1 MAYFRALGGFKVAGV
16 YLVVLV
22 TWQCFQVS
30 SDFWLSHWTGSGE
43 NGNPETKEE
52 VRYNVSVYALLGLGL
67 SLMVLIRALILAYVG
82 VAASQYLFS
91 EMTKSLLNA
100 PLRFFDAN
108 PIGRI
113 INRYAEDISTVDFR
127 LPFNFF
133 GMIVST
139 TINIFQIFTAMYVIK
154 QVGVLIIPLAWVYF
168 QVAMYFLSTS
178 REISRLFKVTTSPVL
193 SHVAQS
199 EEGVAVLRAF
209 GPTYVQRA
217 TEECFRLV
225 DTNSR
230 AWFAE
235 NVVNQWFAIRVQMV
249 GFGVIVLVVST
260 LIVFRHVLSP
270 GLVGAIMVTEV
281 QAWSLLEKHCDVFRG
296 VLYFDVA
303 NDLLHVGSHGRATL
317 RIPATVTTEMVVAT
331 KLGCRLRLAV
341 DLVNALSSCRGCD
354 PERHSAFWRRVVAK
368 LWVDATYP
376 QTFAI
381 PGHAMMPFDATTFSS
396 FQVEIDSAESEQ
408 GRDVATIISQVWRQF
423 VMIEAY
429 EDVAAIRAA
438 VLKSLL
444 ASAGVAEETVREY
457 GRPAEWHKT
466 GTRVTLNAGTALYA
480 KPFVHGVSGVDVV
493 AVVDSSIGLPLVI
506 SMDSTG
512 WLGVVMPGSG
522 LCWATSRTAQ
532 RHHTEPPLPSRSGI
546 HSLCLLHAGPGAFQ
560 VLTTMLDPSAITSLS
575 LSLRFPSDLLPC
587 VLSSCPQLTH
597 LGLQDDASAVT
608 PLLQAYE
615 AGTCSVRSLVLTT
628 DRIRPAAETRP
639 LFRALSDQSTRVS
652 QILRGLWLDNVA
664 ADESVVR
671 SIQQLLRCNS
681 TLSRLHVSVNASV
694 GSQPFGAALV
704 DLEPFG
710 DTLLVDPQA
719 IATRLAFL
727 SVLHRPETEFA
738 RGRAFDALVC
748 SRILAF
754 AAPFVFRRI
763 SWANEWRRMSL
774 SSFRN
779 ALMGATASQWI
790 EDATADRAVD

>member
-1 MAYFRALGGFKVAGV
+1 
-16 YLVVLV
+16 
-22 TWQCFQVS
+22 
-30 SDFWLSHWTGSGE
+30 
-43 NGNPETKEE
+43 
-52 VRYNVSVYALLGLGL
+52 
-67 SLMVLIRALILAYVG
+67 
-82 VAASQYLFS
+82 
-91 EMTKSLLNA
+91 
-100 PLRFFDAN
+100 
-108 PIGRI
+108 
-113 INRYAEDISTVDFR
+113 
-127 LPFNFF
+127 
-133 GMIVST
+133 
-139 TINIFQIFTAMYVIK
+139 
-154 QVGVLIIPLAWVYF
+154 
-168 QVAMYFLSTS
+168 
-178 REISRLFKVTTSPVL
+178 
-193 SHVAQS
+193 
-199 EEGVAVLRAF
+199 
-209 GPTYVQRA
+209 
-217 TEECFRLV
+217 
-225 DTNSR
+225 
-230 AWFAE
+230 
-235 NVVNQWFAIRVQMV
+235 
-249 GFGVIVLVVST
+249 
-260 LIVFRHVLSP
+260 
-270 GLVGAIMVTEV
+270 MVTEL

-317 RIPATVTTEMVVAT
+317 RIPATVTTEMVVTT

-438 VLKSLL
+438 ELKSLL
-444 ASAGVAEETVREY
+444 ASAGGTWAYPLRPLSIRFAIPPLQPPDKDRSWLRLEQTIAEIADSLETSEVSDTLREIELYLLVDPSLPVHWLHASDLLALHRIARQSPRLVLRDFSALLCCRSDADHHEMLVQLGALLRLLAFEALSLRRLTFFHSQFISPDLVGAVWSIVAHAPTLREINVRFRDHHYARDETHRRHIVSWMIYAMHEATRTLETCLLPDFDLHLLPTSDHSSSFPLKAVAEETVREY

-493 AVVDSSIGLPLVI
+493 AIVHSSIELPLVV

-522 LCWATSRTAQ
+522 LCWATSRTAR

-652 QILRGLWLDNVA
+652 QTLRGLWLDNVA
-664 ADESVVR
+664 ADESVVW

-681 TLSRLHVSVNASV
+681 TLSRLHVSMNASV
-694 GSQPFGAALV
+694 GSQPFAAALV

-710 DTLLVDPQA
+710 DTLLVDPQT

-727 SVLHRPETEFA
+727 SVLPETEFA
-738 RGRAFDALVC
+738 RRRAFDALVC

-763 SWANEWRRMSL
+763 SWASEWRRMRL

-779 ALMGATASQWI
+779 ALMGSTASQWI